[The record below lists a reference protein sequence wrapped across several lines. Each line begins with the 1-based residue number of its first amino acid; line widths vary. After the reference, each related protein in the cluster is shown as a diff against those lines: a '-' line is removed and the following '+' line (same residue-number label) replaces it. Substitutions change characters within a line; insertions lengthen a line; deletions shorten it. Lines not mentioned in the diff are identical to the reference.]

1 MPDTDTA
8 MVLAIT
14 RAKSDLNQPQR
25 VQLIAEHGLD
35 AAWEAI
41 NAGQQSLFELEPSA
55 IARAREDL
63 HRWHESGYQTTSI
76 IDDDYPASLRTIRES
91 PALIYWQGDLKRDDL
106 GVAVVGS
113 RKASERARSNARRI
127 VDMVVDKGWTV
138 VSGLAQGIDAAAH
151 AAALEAGGRTVAVM
165 GTGLERTY
173 PPEHAELREQI
184 VSCGGL
190 VMTQFEPGAPVSK
203 QSFPMR
209 NVTMSGYSLATIVV
223 TAGEHSGTRH
233 QARRALLHGRNVILL
248 APVVEETSWGKKM
261 SSQPGVFVASDVAD
275 VKEALT
281 AIHYSH
287 RLLVAS

>member
-1 MPDTDTA
+1 MNDTA

-14 RAKSDLNQPQR
+14 RAKSDLSQPQR
-25 VQLIAEHGLD
+25 VQLIAEQGLE
-35 AAWEAI
+35 AAWETI
-41 NAGQQSLFELEPSA
+41 NAGQQSLFELEPSS
-55 IARAREDL
+55 IARAGEDL
-63 HRWHESGYQTTSI
+63 RRWHDSGYQTTSVV
-76 IDDDYPASLRTIRES
+76 DDDYPSSLHTIRES
-91 PALIYWQGDLKRDDL
+91 PALIYWQGVLKPDDL

-113 RKASERARSNARRI
+113 RKASERAKSNARRI
-127 VDMVVDKGWTV
+127 VNMVVDKGWTV

-173 PPEHAELREQI
+173 PLEHAELREQI

-203 QSFPMR
+203 RSFPMR

-248 APVVEETSWGKKM
+248 APVVEETSWGKTM
-261 SSQPGVFVASDVAD
+261 SSQPGVFVASDLAD

-281 AIHYSH
+281 AIHQS
-287 RLLVAS
+287 RSLLVAS